1 MFEFELVMAK
11 RDMATLRAFLEK
23 RVKYTKY
30 WSGLNSSLVH
40 IENMLDV
47 LDMHDGTFDEDED
60 E

>member
-30 WSGLNSSLVH
+30 WSELNLSLVH

-47 LDMHDGTFDEDED
+47 LDMHDGTLDEDED

>member
-30 WSGLNSSLVH
+30 WEELNLSLVH

-47 LDMHDGTFDEDED
+47 LDLHDGDLDEDAE
-60 E
+60 

>member
-1 MFEFELVMAK
+1 MFEFELIMAK

-30 WSGLNSSLVH
+30 WSELNLSLVH

-47 LDMHDGTFDEDED
+47 LDMHDGTLDEDED

>member
-11 RDMATLRAFLEK
+11 RDMTTLRAFLEK

-30 WSGLNSSLVH
+30 WSELNLSLVH

-47 LDMHDGTFDEDED
+47 LDMHDGTLDEDED